1 MSANLNLNSV
11 ETFQQMKVEIQKIQ
25 EALENLDVD
34 SMHLILMEEKE
45 VLELFKVSRSTLYN
59 YRSKYKLK
67 AYNLFGRNYF
77 FKHEIYEVLINQL
90 LK

>member
-11 ETFQQMKVEIQKIQ
+11 ETFQQMKVEIPKIQ

-45 VLELFKVSRSTLYN
+45 VLELF
-59 YRSKYKLK
+59 
-67 AYNLFGRNYF
+67 
-77 FKHEIYEVLINQL
+77 
-90 LK
+90 